1 MSVKVPSRY
10 VFTGQ
15 KLSGGMGDVRI
26 YEDSNLKRN
35 VAIKFIRD
43 VEDMDRLLDEI
54 SALQK
59 IRSKHVVEIYD
70 IVVGESEED
79 IGIVQDYLPGKD
91 LLFLANERLSD
102 EEYLRV
108 LYQIASGI
116 SDIHE
121 QGVIHRD
128 IKPNNMKF
136 DQEKLI
142 KIFDFGLA
150 RTKENAKTVGFRGT
164 TGFAAPELY
173 SNGTVSFTKAI
184 DTYAF
189 GATALYITEGSLPRN
204 LLKKPPKRPAKTSS
218 FTSLS
223 VSIPAEIAKLL
234 DSTLSENPEDRP
246 EMSDI
251 RDAIAR
257 HLLFGKHKALVV
269 SGSEAYSFNKVGQ
282 NINIG
287 ASGMGKIQI
296 NYDGLVFQIGKVSG
310 DVFVNNKQAKA
321 GQVFPGSCVI
331 TIGTRTLDASRKF
344 VTFDISHPEV
354 VL

>member
-1 MSVKVPSRY
+1 M
-10 VFTGQ
+10 
-15 KLSGGMGDVRI
+15 
-26 YEDSNLKRN
+26 
-35 VAIKFIRD
+35 
-43 VEDMDRLLDEI
+43 
-54 SALQK
+54 
-59 IRSKHVVEIYD
+59 
-70 IVVGESEED
+70 
-79 IGIVQDYLPGKD
+79 
-91 LLFLANERLSD
+91 
-102 EEYLRV
+102 
-108 LYQIASGI
+108 
-116 SDIHE
+116 
-121 QGVIHRD
+121 
-128 IKPNNMKF
+128 
-136 DQEKLI
+136 
-142 KIFDFGLA
+142 
-150 RTKENAKTVGFRGT
+150 
-164 TGFAAPELY
+164 
-173 SNGTVSFTKAI
+173 SFTKAI

-269 SGSEAYSFNKVGQ
+269 SGSEAYSINKVGQ